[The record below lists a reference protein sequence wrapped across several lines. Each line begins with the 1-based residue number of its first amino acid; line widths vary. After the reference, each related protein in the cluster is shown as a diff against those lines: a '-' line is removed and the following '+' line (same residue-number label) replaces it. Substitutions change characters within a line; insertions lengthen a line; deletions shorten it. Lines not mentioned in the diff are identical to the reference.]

1 MAKKKYMEI
10 IDKNGN
16 SIKYEILI
24 SFLLNNKQYI
34 IYTDNTYNVKKQ
46 LNVYA
51 AIYNPLN
58 DIKLEKI
65 ESEIEMQIVA
75 SQIKKLLKD
84 VNI

>member
-24 SFLLNNKQYI
+24 SFILNSKQYI
-34 IYTDNTYNVKKQ
+34 VYTDNTYNEKKQ
-46 LNVYA
+46 LNVYV
-51 AIYNPLN
+51 AIYNPLS

-65 ESEIEMQIVA
+65 ESESEMQIVI
-75 SQIKKLLKD
+75 SQIKKLLKN